1 MSSPARTLCQWLTAS
16 RISARCNCVA
26 SSLTQWIRFVMIHGK
41 RHVVPAPAVARPDP
55 ISFDNLSVMTWS
67 DEKETMVVTFNERG
81 TRTHRETV
89 LRQYWERDAKKW
101 KIVAEGTV
109 R

>member
-1 MSSPARTLCQWLTAS
+1 M
-16 RISARCNCVA
+16 V
-26 SSLTQWIRFVMIHGK
+26 HGK
-41 RHVVPAPAVARPDP
+41 RRLLPPAAPQRDP
-55 ISFDNLSVMTWS
+55 IAFDNLSVMTWS

-81 TRTHRETV
+81 TRTHRETL
-89 LRQYWERDAKKW
+89 LRQYWERDASRW

>member
-1 MSSPARTLCQWLTAS
+1 M
-16 RISARCNCVA
+16 V
-26 SSLTQWIRFVMIHGK
+26 HGK
-41 RHVVPAPAVARPDP
+41 RKVLAPVAPPKDP
-55 ISFDNLSVMTWS
+55 IAFDNLSVMTWS
-67 DEKETMVVTFNERG
+67 DARQTMVVTFNERG
-81 TRTHRETV
+81 TRTHRETT